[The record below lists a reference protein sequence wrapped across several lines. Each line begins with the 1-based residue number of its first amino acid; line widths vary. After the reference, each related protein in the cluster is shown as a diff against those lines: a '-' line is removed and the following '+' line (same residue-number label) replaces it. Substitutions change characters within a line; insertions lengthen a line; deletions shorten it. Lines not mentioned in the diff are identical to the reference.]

1 MLEGNG
7 LLNGEVF
14 GLGVLPVALF
24 QPGHVAFLQRV
35 SSEMIP
41 SFNGAYGVH
50 ATYTFDGSTSAAK
63 RLRFAEAGTFISIL
77 V

>member
-1 MLEGNG
+1 
-7 LLNGEVF
+7 
-14 GLGVLPVALF
+14 
-24 QPGHVAFLQRV
+24 
-35 SSEMIP
+35 MIP